1 MHIKQYKGEDSY
13 VRYGLVVQVFEPLS
27 DTQELSF
34 PDEYVPQYAVKAFP
48 EMSSNAPYGVW
59 IHRKEESPL
68 SLIEGI
74 SKGREPI
81 EDKYTHRKN
90 DIDLIRKWQNSFR

>member
-1 MHIKQYKGEDSY
+1 MHVKQYKGEDSY
-13 VRYGLVVQVFEPLS
+13 VRYGLVVQVFRPLP
-27 DTQELSF
+27 DTQDLRLA
-34 PDEYVPQYAVKAFP
+34 DEYVPQYAVKAFP

-68 SLIEGI
+68 PLIEGI

-81 EDKYTHRKN
+81 EDKYTERQS
-90 DIDLIRKWQNSFR
+90 DLELIRKWQNSFR